1 MLYAILMMLVL
12 GAVLGLGLG
21 VADKYLKVETDER
34 VDTVTGM
41 LPGYNCGG
49 CGYPG
54 CSGMAEALVSGEMD
68 HIACKPC
75 KDDKKKEIVDYLA
88 STPGPDGNTIK
99 IKDSLAIPF
108 LHMYGSILQSC
119 LASGSI

>member
-54 CSGMAEALVSGEMD
+54 CSGMACLLYTSPAAVGR
-68 HIACKPC
+68 
-75 KDDKKKEIVDYLA
+75 
-88 STPGPDGNTIK
+88 
-99 IKDSLAIPF
+99 AIIF
-108 LHMYGSILQSC
+108 
-119 LASGSI
+119 A

>member
-12 GAVLGLGLG
+12 GAVLGIGLG

-99 IKDSLAIPF
+99 IK
-108 LHMYGSILQSC
+108 G
-119 LASGSI
+119 

>member
-1 MLYAILMMLVL
+1 MLVRIIQRIILERIKLYVICNFNDVSL

-99 IKDSLAIPF
+99 IK
-108 LHMYGSILQSC
+108 G
-119 LASGSI
+119 